1 MNRLNL
7 TAVLPEGNRME
18 GIRVVIADD
27 EPAVRDAL
35 ADLVNSA
42 PDMQVVGI
50 ASDADGAI
58 EEALA
63 ARPDIALLD
72 VKMPGGGGPRAAREI
87 RAGSPETRV
96 IALSAYDDR
105 STVVEMLRAGVAGY
119 VVKGV
124 PGTEIVDSLRRAV
137 RGQGVLSVDVTA
149 DVIHE
154 LVAHLE
160 RSERLAA
167 DLRQLDRVKS
177 ELIQVLAH
185 ELFTPITTIQ
195 GFAITVAER
204 GDALAP
210 DDVRELAT
218 GVERA
223 SRRLR
228 RLVGNLRAA
237 AQLDREGVEL
247 GTRPVRLGEILDRA
261 TGEFENGAR
270 RLPAIQDETT
280 RERRVWA
287 DLELATRALSIVAE
301 NALDLTADGAPVE
314 LGVVD
319 TGSGELSITVA
330 DRGPGVPEEMRHQIF
345 DAFTQV
351 EEAMTRRHEGLGI
364 GLFLARRIMH
374 ALGGEIHA
382 DDRDG
387 GGSVF
392 TLSFVAIDGGFPDE
406 PDA

>member
-1 MNRLNL
+1 
-7 TAVLPEGNRME
+7 ME
-18 GIRVVIADD
+18 GIRVVIAED

-35 ADLVNSA
+35 ADLVDSA
-42 PDMQVVGI
+42 PDMKVVGV

-58 EEALA
+58 ELSLA
-63 ARPDIALLD
+63 ERPDIALLD

-105 STVVEMLRAGVAGY
+105 STVVDMLRAGVAGY
-119 VVKGV
+119 IVKGV
-124 PGTEIVDSLRRAV
+124 PGTEILESLRRAV
-137 RGQGVLSVDVTA
+137 RGQGVLSVDITA

-167 DLRQLDRVKS
+167 DLRQLDRMKS

-195 GFAITVAER
+195 GFAMTVAEH
-204 GDALAP
+204 GDALATE
-210 DDVRELAT
+210 DVRALAA

-223 SRRLR
+223 SGRLR

-247 GTRPVRLGEILDRA
+247 GTRPVLLGELLDRA
-261 TGEFENGAR
+261 AAEFENGAR
-270 RLPAIQDETT
+270 LCATPDDAA

-287 DLELATRALSIVAE
+287 DVELATRALSIVIE
-301 NALDLTADGAPVE
+301 NALDLTTSNDRVE
-314 LGVVD
+314 LNVTDAGP
-319 TGSGELSITVA
+319 GEVAIAVA
-330 DRGPGVPEEMRHQIF
+330 DRGPGVPAEMQDQIF
-345 DAFTQV
+345 DAFTQA
-351 EEAMTRRHEGLGI
+351 EDSMTRRHEGLGI

-374 ALGGEIHA
+374 AVGGEVRA
-382 DDRDG
+382 SEREG

-392 TLSFVAIDGGFPDE
+392 TLTFVAIDDRSPV
-406 PDA
+406 

>member
-1 MNRLNL
+1 
-7 TAVLPEGNRME
+7 VE
-18 GIRVVIADD
+18 GIRVVIAED
-27 EPAVRDAL
+27 EAAVRDAL
-35 ADLVNSA
+35 ADLVDSA
-42 PDMQVVGI
+42 PDMQVVGV

-58 EEALA
+58 ELSLA
-63 ARPDIALLD
+63 KRPDIALLD

-105 STVVEMLRAGVAGY
+105 STVVDMLRAGVTGY
-119 VVKGV
+119 IVKGV
-124 PGTEIVDSLRRAV
+124 PGTEIVESLRRAV

-167 DLRQLDRVKS
+167 DLRQLDRMKS

-195 GFAITVAER
+195 GFAITVSEHR
-204 GDALAP
+204 DALAA
-210 DDVRELAT
+210 DDVRELAA

-247 GTRPVRLGEILDRA
+247 GTRPVRLGDILDR
-261 TGEFENGAR
+261 TGSEFESGAPLQAVADDAVR
-270 RLPAIQDETT
+270 GQLA
-280 RERRVWA
+280 WA
-287 DLELATRALSIVAE
+287 DIELATRALSIVVE
-301 NALDLTADGAPVE
+301 NALDFSASSDRVE
-314 LGVVD
+314 LAVADAGP
-319 TGSGELSITVA
+319 GEVA
-330 DRGPGVPEEMRHQIF
+330 ISVSDRGPGVPAEMRDQIF
-345 DAFTQV
+345 DAFTQA
-351 EEAMTRRHEGLGI
+351 EDSMTRRHQGLGI

-374 ALGGEIHA
+374 ALGGEIGA
-382 DDRDG
+382 AEREG

-392 TLSFVAIDGGFPDE
+392 TLTFVASDDPAPIE
-406 PDA
+406 QAT

>member
-1 MNRLNL
+1 V
-7 TAVLPEGNRME
+7 TPEGNRVE
-18 GIRVVIADD
+18 GIRVVIAED

-35 ADLVNSA
+35 ADLVDSA
-42 PDMQVVGI
+42 PDMQVVGV
-50 ASDADGAI
+50 ASDADEAI
-58 EEALA
+58 ELSLA

-105 STVVEMLRAGVAGY
+105 GTVVDMLRAGVAGY

-167 DLRQLDRVKS
+167 DLRQLDRMKS

-195 GFAITVAER
+195 GFAMTVSEH
-204 GDALAP
+204 GEALAA
-210 DDVRELAT
+210 DDVQELAA

-247 GTRPVRLGEILDRA
+247 GTRPVRIGEILDRA
-261 TGEFENGAR
+261 TTEFENGAR
-270 RLPAIQDETT
+270 LRALPGEAV
-280 RERRVWA
+280 RNLPVWA
-287 DLELATRALSIVAE
+287 DAELATRALSIVVE
-301 NALDLTADGAPVE
+301 NALDLTSSGDPIE
-314 LGVVD
+314 LGA
-319 TGSGELSITVA
+319 TETALGEVAITVS
-330 DRGPGVPEEMRHQIF
+330 DRGPGVPPEMQDQIF
-345 DAFTQV
+345 DAFTQA
-351 EEAMTRRHEGLGI
+351 EDSMTRRHEGLGI

-374 ALGGEIHA
+374 ALGGEIRA
-382 DDRDG
+382 AEREG

-392 TLSFVAIDGGFPDE
+392 TLTFVAIDERSPVE
-406 PDA
+406 SAI